1 MQSAHNSSCQ
11 VFISKKKMKYVILI
25 LYSMQK
31 MHLPNWHLICM
42 SKGCP
47 QGGRWAVRRGRP
59 GAGPVAVGIAVR
71 PVRVGSGSTR
81 PAWWRP
87 GGGSGVLPTTR
98 SKWLLRVGSRVAA
111 GQAMRAGGRGAG
123 GAAAGE
129 KATHEKWRAT
139 T

>member
-1 MQSAHNSSCQ
+1 MQSVHNSSCQ

-42 SKGCP
+42 SKGCRR
-47 QGGRWAVRRGRP
+47 GGRWAVRRGRP
-59 GAGPVAVGIAVR
+59 GAGPVVVLAVGIAVR
-71 PVRVGSGSTR
+71 PVRAGSGSTR

-87 GGGSGVLPTTR
+87 GGGLGVLLTTR

-111 GQAMRAGGRGAG
+111 GGGG
-123 GAAAGE
+123 GAATSE

-139 T
+139 A